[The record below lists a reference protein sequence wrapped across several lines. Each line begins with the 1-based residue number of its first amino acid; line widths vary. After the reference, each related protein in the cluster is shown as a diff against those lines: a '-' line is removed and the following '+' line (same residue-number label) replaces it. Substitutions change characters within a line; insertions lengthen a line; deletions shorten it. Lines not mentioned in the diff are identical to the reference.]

1 MIGFGG
7 VGAGRRQALHW
18 TVSGTVLLALL
29 APVGL
34 AAMARA
40 ADGAAPADQP
50 MSDVLVTGE
59 RVDGTQ
65 RALDEKREST
75 AVTSVMSAE
84 EIAQHPGG
92 NIVDII
98 THLPGLS
105 AFSDMGLGQAA
116 TGEQEYVSIRGI
128 DSSYNAYTLNGVR
141 VPAADANSRALSL
154 KMVAPYGIQAVTV
167 NKTPTVDMDGDSI
180 GGTIDIR
187 TPSAFDF
194 AGPMTKVTMQGDYSD
209 LASKTGAD
217 FMGGGGQIE
226 TAQRFAN
233 NIGLYATGYFTRKNT
248 AGETVEATGYGPT
261 LASEATQ
268 TDFTKVHGLSA
279 AGVRYDYYE
288 DEITR
293 YGGNFTLDKQD
304 QDQRYYILGSYSKY
318 QVKGTDTQHSIN
330 GGQVCYYCN
339 GTTFSEQGILPGTY
353 FQLRDQNEELL
364 TTKVGGRNVW
374 DRLAADYDFSYGY
387 SRIERPNYVEGSA
400 YGPVDTTG
408 TTSFDLSDP
417 AATKVTYGTP
427 ADKAYA
433 LSQTSDRL
441 WKFQG
446 SDSSQENTMYSGK
459 VNLNYSVQ
467 QGILDTIRGGL
478 SLSRSDRYQYQHQFF
493 GNNGDNFVI
502 LDSSGAVRPYYN
514 PAGPTVQALAGRNLS
529 SFLDGTYAGRFR
541 VLDRSTYENGALPYK
556 YTSQYG
562 LDPSTG
568 QVTGNPGAY
577 TYNDYIR
584 NTVYGTEDIYAAYVE
599 ANFQYRDLRATVGM
613 RYEDTDFAS
622 RQWQVDGDGG
632 AWKTSSNHYGEVLP
646 SLILTYRPDE
656 AFVYRAAVRQSFSRP
671 AFGLIASPVT
681 ISRNDVTGQIN
692 GISQGNPNLKPSEAT
707 NYDLSAEYYGP
718 DQMVVE
724 VNAYYKSIRDFIYAA
739 SSSGA
744 APSANVATANNGGI
758 VVSEYENGGNADLMG
773 LTLDARRKL
782 TELPGV
788 WGGFGLGGSVTV
800 QHSSADSRRP
810 DHFGRDSWLP
820 RAPEL
825 MYNVD
830 LFYEKDGLKADL
842 SFQYTGL
849 QLVGLTSNN
858 LDTYLQPVKS
868 LDFSVSYPFAGVTV
882 TLAAKNLTDN
892 VQFYKT
898 LGKTTQYLGTQD
910 GGGNGSYVETGRFIT
925 LTAAYQF

>member
-1 MIGFGG
+1 MDFH
-7 VGAGRRQALHW
+7 GAKRRCRQALYL
-18 TVSGTVLLALL
+18 TASLSAVLTAT
-29 APVGL
+29 GG
-34 AAMARA
+34 RA
-40 ADGAAPADQP
+40 ADAADQTP
-50 MSDVLVTGE
+50 DEVLITGA
-59 RVDGTQ
+59 RVSGPQ
-65 RALDEKREST
+65 QALDEKRNST
-75 AVTSVMSAE
+75 AVTSVMSAD

-98 THLPGLS
+98 TRLPGLS
-105 AFSDMGLGQAA
+105 GFSDMGLGQAA

-141 VPAADANSRALSL
+141 VPAADPNSRALSL

-167 NKTPTVDMDGDSI
+167 NKTPTVDMDGDSV

-187 TPSAFDF
+187 TPTAFDF
-194 AGPMTKVTMQGDYSD
+194 PGAMTRVTMEGSDSD
-209 LASKTGAD
+209 LANKTGANSL
-217 FMGGGGQIE
+217 GGGGQIE
-226 TAQRFAN
+226 TAQRLTSD
-233 NIGLYATGYFTRKNT
+233 IGLYVTGYYTRKNT
-248 AGETVEATGYGPT
+248 AGETVEATGYAPT

-268 TDFTKVHGLSA
+268 SDFSKVHGLSA

-288 DEITR
+288 DQLTR
-293 YGGNFTLDKQD
+293 YGGNFSLDKRD
-304 QDQRYYILGSYSKY
+304 QDQRYYIQGSYSKY
-318 QVKGTDTQHSIN
+318 QVRGTDTQHSIN

-339 GTTFSEQGILPGTY
+339 GTSFSEQGILPGTY

-364 TTKVGGRNVW
+364 TTKIGGQNTW
-374 DRLAADYDFSYGY
+374 DRLTADYDFSYGY
-387 SRIERPNYVEGSA
+387 SRIERPDYVEGSA
-400 YGPVDTTG
+400 YGAVDTTG
-408 TTSFDLSDP
+408 TTSFDLSNP
-417 AATKVTYGTP
+417 AATKVTYGSA

-446 SDSSQENTMYSGK
+446 SDSAQENAMYTGK
-459 VNLNYSVQ
+459 VNLSYSVRE
-467 QGILDTIRGGL
+467 GWLDTIRAGADV
-478 SLSRSDRYQYQHQFF
+478 SRSDRYQYQHQFF

-502 LDSSGAVRPYYN
+502 LDSSGAVRPYNN
-514 PAGPTVQALAGRNLS
+514 PAGPTVQALSGRDLS
-529 SFLDGTYAGRFR
+529 SFLNGTYAGVFR

-562 LDPSTG
+562 IDPTTG
-568 QVTGNPGAY
+568 KVTGNPGAY

-584 NTVYGTEDIYAAYVE
+584 NTVYGTEDIYASYVE

-622 RQWQVDGDGG
+622 RQWAVDGDGG
-632 AWKTSSNHYGEVLP
+632 AWQTSSNHYGEVLP
-646 SLILTYRPDE
+646 SLILTYRPDQ

-671 AFGLIASPVT
+671 AFGLVASPVT
-681 ISRNDVTGQIN
+681 ISRSDITGAIN
-692 GISQGNPNLKPSEAT
+692 GISAGNPNLKPAEAT

-724 VNAYYKSIRDFIYAA
+724 ANAYYKSIRNFIYAA

-744 APSANVATANNGGI
+744 APSANTATANNGAI
-758 VVSEYENGGNADLMG
+758 VVSQYENGGNADLMG
-773 LTLDARRKL
+773 LELNARRKL
-782 TELPGV
+782 TELPGL
-788 WGGFGLGGSVTV
+788 WSGFGLGGSVTV
-800 QHSSADSRRP
+800 QHSAADSKRA
-810 DHFGRDSWLP
+810 DHYGRDTWLP

-842 SFQYTGL
+842 SYQYTGL

-858 LDTYLQPVKS
+858 LDTYLQPIKS

-910 GGGNGSYVETGRFIT
+910 GGGNGSYVETGRFVT
-925 LTAAYQF
+925 LTASYTF